1 MLGTSGQLD
10 PVEMCLRF
18 IDDEEL
24 DWSWDTGA
32 AAEEMPVVN
41 VFDPDMVLSE
51 ETVRRM
57 WEAGFKLQVEVKG

>member
-24 DWSWDTGA
+24 DWSWDA
-32 AAEEMPVVN
+32 ANAAEEMPVTHIQGDSN
-41 VFDPDMVLSE
+41 E
-51 ETVRRM
+51 
-57 WEAGFKLQVEVKG
+57 